1 MQSQPRTSH
10 QEAAE
15 ISSVIQQTAQVMEH
29 RKEQHQNRRVSVN
42 DEPINSLIEYR
53 VSLLSPA
60 VPAELPIPDE

>member
-15 ISSVIQQTAQVMEH
+15 ISRVIQQTAQVMEH

-42 DEPINSLIEYR
+42 DEPINSLIEYQ